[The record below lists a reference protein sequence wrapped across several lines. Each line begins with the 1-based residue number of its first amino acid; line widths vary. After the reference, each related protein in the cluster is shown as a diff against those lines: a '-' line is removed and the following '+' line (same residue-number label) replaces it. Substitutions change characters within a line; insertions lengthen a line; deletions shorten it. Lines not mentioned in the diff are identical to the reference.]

1 MSPAPEPALSQVID
15 VVSDVVC
22 PWCYIG
28 KRHLDAALAT
38 IAEAGE
44 PLPTV
49 RWHPYELNPGLPA
62 EGVDRRDYLERKFGG
77 PARAA
82 QIYDRVRRA
91 GTQAGIAFDFE
102 RIALQPNTRDA
113 HRLIA
118 WAQTR
123 GDATALVEHLFR
135 AYFIEGAFVG
145 SHEVLAALAAE
156 AGEDRDLAL
165 DFLGSAL
172 GHGEVA
178 EAEERA
184 SSLGISGVPFFIV
197 DGRYGLSGAQ
207 PAEAIVEALRRARV
221 PQAAD

>member
-1 MSPAPEPALSQVID
+1 METEPTLPIVD

-38 IAEAGE
+38 LAEAGQ

-49 RWHPYELNPGLPA
+49 RWHPYELNPDLPA

-77 PARAA
+77 AARAA

-123 GDATALVEHLFR
+123 GDATALVERLFR

-145 SHEVLAALAAE
+145 SLEVLGGLAAE
-156 AGEDRDLAL
+156 VGEDRDAAI
-165 DFLGSAL
+165 DFLSSETGR
-172 GHGEVA
+172 GEVV

-184 SSLGISGVPFFIV
+184 SQLGITGVPFFIV

>member
-1 MSPAPEPALSQVID
+1 METEPTLPIVD

-38 IAEAGE
+38 LAEAGQ

-49 RWHPYELNPGLPA
+49 RWHPYELNPDLPA

-77 PARAA
+77 AARAA

-123 GDATALVEHLFR
+123 GDATALVERLFR

-145 SHEVLAALAAE
+145 SHEVLGGLAAE
-156 AGEDRDLAL
+156 VGEDRDAAI
-165 DFLGSAL
+165 DFLSSETGR
-172 GHGEVA
+172 GEVV

-184 SSLGISGVPFFIV
+184 SQLGITGVPFFIV

>member
-1 MSPAPEPALSQVID
+1 METEPNLPIVD

-38 IAEAGE
+38 LAEAGQ

-49 RWHPYELNPGLPA
+49 RWHPYELNPDLPA

-82 QIYDRVRRA
+82 QVYDRVRRA

-123 GDATALVEHLFR
+123 GDATALVERLFR
-135 AYFIEGAFVG
+135 AYFAEGADLTSRATLEALARDAG
-145 SHEVLAALAAE
+145 LGDDAIRAALDD
-156 AGEDRDLAL
+156 GDAL
-165 DFLGSAL
+165 
-172 GHGEVA
+172 
-178 EAEERA
+178 ERA
-184 SSLGISGVPFFIV
+184 RRGDEEARGLGVGGVPFFVV
-197 DGRYGLSGAQ
+197 DGRIGVSGAQ
-207 PAEAIVEALRRARV
+207 GADALVAAFAQARGSASA
-221 PQAAD
+221 PG

>member
-1 MSPAPEPALSQVID
+1 METEPTLPIVD

-38 IAEAGE
+38 LAEAGQ

-49 RWHPYELNPGLPA
+49 RWHPYELNPDLPA

-77 PARAA
+77 AARAA

-118 WAQTR
+118 WVQTR
-123 GDATALVEHLFR
+123 GDATALVERLFR

-145 SHEVLAALAAE
+145 SHEVLAGLASD
-156 AGEDRDLAL
+156 AGEDRDAAL
-165 DFLGSAL
+165 DFLASEMGR
-172 GHGEVA
+172 GEVA
-178 EAEERA
+178 EAEVRA
-184 SSLGISGVPFFIV
+184 SQLGITGVPFFIV

>member
-1 MSPAPEPALSQVID
+1 METEPTLPIVD

-38 IAEAGE
+38 LAEAGQ

-49 RWHPYELNPGLPA
+49 RWHPYELNPDLPA

-77 PARAA
+77 AARAA

-123 GDATALVEHLFR
+123 GDATALVERLFR

-145 SHEVLAALAAE
+145 SPEVLGGLAAE
-156 AGEDRDLAL
+156 VGEDRDAAI
-165 DFLGSAL
+165 DFLSSETGR
-172 GHGEVA
+172 GEVV

-184 SSLGISGVPFFIV
+184 SQLGITGVPFFIV